1 MLVIIEGMNG
11 VGKTTLA
18 KKISGYFNIPI
29 LRAFKDNPNI
39 HFKHSKELE
48 LKLTRFR
55 IPFNT
60 YVEDLFVAD
69 LLSKCKELNCVL
81 DRSMP
86 SAFAYGLED
95 GDWSNRNMAEEG
107 LHWWIDIIKTRMDLT
122 YIHLMC
128 DVKVSAERVGN
139 RMPDN
144 AERINNR
151 LDYASDRVRKNI
163 PKAWKLYT
171 DHTSPDDTWELAVS
185 ILTKGDLNERQ

>member
-18 KKISGYFNIPI
+18 KKVSGYFNIPI
-29 LRAFKDNPNI
+29 VRAFKDDTAI
-39 HFKHSKELE
+39 HFKHAKELE
-48 LKLTRFR
+48 LKLRRFR
-55 IPFNT
+55 IPFNS

-69 LLSKCKELNCVL
+69 LLSKFTSLECVL

-95 GDWSNRNMAEEG
+95 GDFFNREMAEET
-107 LHWWIDIIKTRMDLT
+107 LQWWIDIIKSRTDLT

-128 DVKVSAERVGN
+128 DIKTSVGRVGI
-139 RMPDN
+139 RMPEN

-151 LDYASDRVRKNI
+151 LDYASDQIGKHVPRV
-163 PKAWKLYT
+163 WKLIT
-171 DHTSPDDTWELAVS
+171 DHTSPEGLWDLAVS
-185 ILTKGDLNERQ
+185 ILTKGDRNGK